1 MYQNNYNAG
10 SLSLNAKL
18 SLQRV
23 FDVLNQT
30 GASGISLDDFANENK
45 LASSD
50 VSFAE
55 LLRTNFSKL
64 DTDKNSVISG
74 TELSELLSQIDSK
87 GLSYE
92 QLRALATSDSNVSE
106 SYKTLLATVLENFN
120 KVDTNHDG
128 KISED
133 EINYYQMNKEVDD
146 KKTEMYEFKAS
157 NITNLYDDSLST
169 STEDTDTTTTTS
181 KNKTTASS
189 TTY

>member
-1 MYQNNYNAG
+1 MYQKNYNAG
-10 SLSLNAKL
+10 QLSLNAKL

-23 FDVLNQT
+23 FEVLNQAN
-30 GASGISLDDFANENK
+30 ASGISLDDFANENK
-45 LASSD
+45 LATSD

-64 DTDKNSVISG
+64 DTDKDSVLSS
-74 TELSELLSQIDSK
+74 TELSELISQIDSK

-92 QLRALATSDSNVSE
+92 QLRALATSDSTVSE
-106 SYKTLLATVLENFN
+106 SYKTLISTVLENFN

-128 KISED
+128 KVSED
-133 EINYYQMNKEVDD
+133 EINAYQFNKEYDD

-169 STEDTDTTTTTS
+169 STEETDTTTTTS
-181 KNKTTASS
+181 KTKTTSS